1 MESVRQSVRPKHQVL
16 ILKCFPRYQKGVL
29 EVKPNPSELSYLL
42 YYASTRR
49 SKLQKVGA
57 FLEKKTARDVS
68 RGRIGNVQVV
78 LQILTALI
86 EKLPRELPLYGH
98 SILNILE
105 TVLRSNDIAMVEDTL
120 QTFETFCSNQDLAI
134 LAAEQRYAT
143 QYERIVRSY
152 AEFAS
157 SESSIPSISAATTL
171 PTRLRWKNI
180 GLKAMRSIVSSEAL
194 SADGGKPV
202 TFIVPVILENVY
214 DGGEDLL
221 LLQQTSQTTEKTTP
235 EQGRR
240 RRASTVTVRTV
251 DTAEGNV
258 AEASGTTADAD
269 KVAELEVRL
278 LALKCL
284 ERIFVVSSNR
294 SQIRTAAGLVLQFIV
309 SKRGSPQSEKALQD
323 YGKWA
328 NSLMDLITKW
338 CPVQD
343 RFIILFTAVEI
354 LRGISSDRRPIG
366 QQIVMAS
373 LIDSLLKS
381 PVNMIGLSVIDVL
394 VGFVQHILRILQAP
408 SSQSNLPTPTGST
421 TDGAL
426 QPNPILTGEHAEL
439 VSLLKQ
445 CIADLATHNYYA
457 DQISDMIRT
466 LLKRI
471 RPSGPLDV
479 AASTKTPSDPNAS
492 AYHIPS
498 LAGEG
503 HVENYF
509 YSSASRIVALEAVK
523 DILEVANQGK
533 TTTGLS
539 IEPRNKVGIQ
549 VWEATHW
556 LLRDSERDVRITYA
570 NAFISWLE
578 LETTK
583 SDLQVPDLP
592 SSRPSRVQSK
602 REYDAPRRTASLMP
616 TDKVQNQVSSAFLQL
631 LHLALYETTFEY
643 AETKEDILVVYAL
656 LVTLVEHLG
665 VNAVRFGLPMVL
677 KLQSDFFGSTVSQVN
692 IGSLVYGYLNAL
704 VGKFGFEASRVG
716 NEIQSEISRRKSHG
730 VWLEMVLLPPVSP
743 GQIPSPAYDN
753 LPRPAPQEPLR
764 SFTSVEELVQHIE
777 VGYVT
782 SLMAALQ
789 NVPGSPGKQTAS
801 SQSPGHGYFEA
812 SQNPPTLPAD
822 VKDDMLS
829 IWSKEA
835 CVAVLEKEKT
845 RASSVAGS
853 KNGNSIRRSHG
864 SHLNGYGSQTPND
877 TGSTSSQYGYNNT
890 AALGAGPGSS
900 SSSRAYRR
908 PSNRAEGSPGVSSRD
923 STIRVND
930 LKRMLTV
937 AGNSNVRR
945 SSPLRGRL
953 DATSNS
959 SILSSS
965 SESFVSGTFS
975 ASDFDAGSRPQ
986 SIREGSET
994 PKASSSSSSQIGG
1007 SGSSEYN
1014 HDVIPPVPP
1023 LPLGLVIPGDYP
1035 DSSSSNISRQ
1045 NSTRSDDGRSS
1056 GSPSQLKSG
1065 GRSTAAQLGQSLSG
1079 KRTRSINSLHKAT
1092 GLRQQQQQASHAS
1105 SPTTTGSDDIRR
1117 DIEKLL
1123 DGVLSP
1129 DNNSNTLKSID
1140 PSQGITPRRKTSGI
1154 GRPPY

>member
-1 MESVRQSVRPKHQVL
+1 LIIYKLELQL
-16 ILKCFPRYQKGVL
+16 ILC
-29 EVKPNPSELSYLL
+29 S
-42 YYASTRR
+42 
-49 SKLQKVGA
+49 
-57 FLEKKTARDVS
+57 
-68 RGRIGNVQVV
+68 NVQVV

-86 EKLPRELPLYGH
+86 EKVPRELPLYGH

-105 TVLRSNDIAMVEDTL
+105 TVLRSNDIAMVEETL

-157 SESSIPSISAATTL
+157 SKSNIPSKSVATTL

-180 GLKAMRSIVSSEAL
+180 GLKATRSIVSSEGL
-194 SADGGKPV
+194 SADGGKPL
-202 TFIVPVILENVY
+202 TFILPVILENVY

-221 LLQQTSQTTEKTTP
+221 IMQRTSQTVEKTTP

-269 KVAELEVRL
+269 KIAELEVRL
-278 LALKCL
+278 LALRCL

-309 SKRGSPQSEKALQD
+309 SKRESSSENVLQ
-323 YGKWA
+323 GHGNWA

-354 LRGISSDRRPIG
+354 LRGISSDGQPIG

-394 VGFVQHILRILQAP
+394 VGFVQHILRLLQAP
-408 SSQSNLPTPTGST
+408 SSQPSLSTPTDSVT
-421 TDGAL
+421 NGAF
-426 QPNPILTGEHAEL
+426 PPGPILTDEHAKL

-466 LLKRI
+466 LLTRI
-471 RPSGPLDV
+471 RPLASQDL
-479 AASTKTPSDPNAS
+479 AASTTTKASSDPSVSVN
-492 AYHIPS
+492 YIPS
-498 LAGEG
+498 IASER

-509 YSSASRIVALEAVK
+509 YSAASRIVALEAVK

-549 VWEATHW
+549 VWEGTHW
-556 LLRDSERDVRITYA
+556 LLRDSDRDVR
-570 NAFISWLE
+570 NAYTSAFVSWLG

-583 SDLQVPDLP
+583 NDLKAPDSA
-592 SSRPSRVQSK
+592 SSRPSRAQSR
-602 REYDAPRRTASLMP
+602 REQDGPRRTASLAP
-616 TDKVQNQVSSAFLQL
+616 TDKLQNHVSSVFLQL
-631 LHLALYETTFEY
+631 LHLAVYETAVEY
-643 AETKEDILVVYAL
+643 AESKADILVVYAL
-656 LVTLVEHLG
+656 LVNLVEHLG
-665 VNAVRFGLPMVL
+665 VNAVRFGLPMVM
-677 KLQSDFFGSTVSQVN
+677 KLQSDFFGSSTSRIN

-704 VGKFGFEASRVG
+704 VVKFDFEDSRVG
-716 NEIQSEISRRKSHG
+716 NEIQSEISSRKNCG
-730 VWLEMVLLPPVSP
+730 AWLEMVLLPPVPLS
-743 GQIPSPAYDN
+743 QIPPSSRDS
-753 LPRPAPQEPLR
+753 LPRPALQQSLR
-764 SFTSVEELVQHIE
+764 YFTSVDELARHIE
-777 VGYVT
+777 DGYVA
-782 SLMAALQ
+782 SLTAALQ
-789 NVPGSPGKQTAS
+789 SPPGSPGKQVAS
-801 SQSPGHGYFEA
+801 QGAGHGYFEA
-812 SQNPPTLPAD
+812 GQNPPALPAV

-829 IWSKEA
+829 AWSKEA
-835 CVAVLEKEKT
+835 CISIIEKEKA
-845 RASSVAGS
+845 RAVSVAGS
-853 KNGNSIRRSHG
+853 KSGNSIRRGHG
-864 SHLNGYGSQTPND
+864 SHLNGYGSHTPND
-877 TGSTSSQYGYNNT
+877 TGSPISQHDHNNAVVADT
-890 AALGAGPGSS
+890 GPSS
-900 SSSRAYRR
+900 SSSSQGYRR
-908 PSNRAEGSPGVSSRD
+908 QSNRPDGSPGVSSRD

-953 DATSNS
+953 DAAGNS

-965 SESFVSGTFS
+965 SESFASGTFS
-975 ASDFDAGSRPQ
+975 ASEYDAESRPQ

-994 PKASSSSSSQIGG
+994 PKASSSSQAGG
-1007 SGSSEYN
+1007 SEYN
-1014 HDVIPPVPP
+1014 FDIPPVPP
-1023 LPLGLVIPGDYP
+1023 LPLGLVIPGEFP
-1035 DSSSSNISRQ
+1035 DSSSNINVSRQ
-1045 NSTRSDDGRSS
+1045 NSTRSAEGRSS
-1056 GSPSQLKSG
+1056 GSPSQMKSSS
-1065 GRSTAAQLGQSLSG
+1065 RSTSAQLGRSLSG

-1092 GLRQQQQQASHAS
+1092 SLKQQQQQGASHGPS
-1105 SPTTTGSDDIRR
+1105 TGTDTIRR

-1123 DGVLSP
+1123 DGVLSH
-1129 DNNSNTLKSID
+1129 DNNSNALASID
-1140 PSQGITPRRKTSGI
+1140 INQGVTPRRTTSGI